1 MTMVELAVGD
11 AVAVEKGGSLLRG
24 GVVKKFNDG
33 MQINGE
39 KVSSSG
45 GKRVVNKVF

>member
-33 MQINGE
+33 MQIMV
-39 KVSSSG
+39 KQFLLLV
-45 GKRVVNKVF
+45 GKGW